1 MSTTVAVSAPRPLIP
16 SRYQPPG
23 RGTLVPLPN
32 VVLKAF
38 GARLRKDD
46 PRFDVLR
53 NALLDTDP
61 VADAV
66 AALFGRLPPNEG
78 RRLLDRALDEGI
90 GALEDPPAE
99 LVALFA
105 EVDHVP
111 SWLDRDK
118 LRLATD
124 TMLRVGTSGTYALGS
139 ASLMSGYLSSGAV
152 KPLVATGALTRM
164 ARRRLAETGKYVR
177 DLAMSGDLG
186 RYSDGVKTTV
196 RVRVM
201 HALVRKG
208 IARTSS
214 WKRSEWGAP
223 INQRDMVGTHLE
235 FTVAY
240 IAGLAALGYTIDKRE
255 REALMHMWRYLGQ
268 LMGLRVD
275 LVPTSFADALEV
287 AWIFNQTEAGPD
299 EDSRALAAALMEAWA
314 EGLPGRRGGIVGKLE
329 GRFLT
334 GFARFVLG
342 KHASDALRIP
352 DDVFKYSVFAI
363 APMRITSEILR
374 RALPGATR
382 RAVARGRDKIERE
395 LALGLAGET
404 PSYDPRF
411 HVAAT

>member
-1 MSTTVAVSAPRPLIP
+1 MSTTVVASEPRPLIP
-16 SRYQPPG
+16 TRYHAPG
-23 RGTLVPLPN
+23 KETLVPIPTVL
-32 VVLKAF
+32 LKAF

-78 RRLLDRALDEGI
+78 RRLLDRALDHGI
-90 GALEDPPAE
+90 RSLADPPRE

-111 SWLDRDK
+111 SWLDRDE
-118 LRLATD
+118 LRRATD
-124 TMLRVGTSGTYALGS
+124 TMLRFGTSGTYALGS

-177 DLAMSGDLG
+177 DLAMSGELD
-186 RYSDGVKTTV
+186 RFSDGVKTTV

-201 HALVRKG
+201 HALVRRG
-208 IARTSS
+208 ITHSNT

-240 IAGLAALGYTIDKRE
+240 IAGLAALGYAIDKRE
-255 REALMHMWRYLGQ
+255 REALMHMWRYIGQ

-275 LVPTSFADALEV
+275 LVPTSFAEALEL

-299 EDSRALAAALMEAWA
+299 GDSRALAAALLEAWG

-342 KHASDALRIP
+342 KKASDSLELP
-352 DDVFKYSVFAI
+352 NDVFKYSPFAI
-363 APMRITSEILR
+363 APLRMTSEILR
-374 RALPGATR
+374 RTIPGGTR
-382 RAVARGRDKIERE
+382 RAIARGRATIERE
-395 LALGLAGET
+395 LAVGLAGEA

-411 HVAAT
+411 HTAPT